1 MIHHSLLLREHVHV
15 LTVSLSVL
23 SKALY
28 TKLHVEWWWRITYS
42 FSAQMRF
49 SSMQHRCYEVSSF
62 SSELKILSFFSCVV
76 SSSQIFLE
84 GDGGVDFCF
93 SHHALNR
100 PSSSQSTHV
109 LMQATDTALLHSER
123 KNGKKQSTELERDRM
138 MNRIMYR
145 CMVSYKWLSL
155 MNIWWAKWWN
165 QLTP

>member
-1 MIHHSLLLREHVHV
+1 
-15 LTVSLSVL
+15 
-23 SKALY
+23 
-28 TKLHVEWWWRITYS
+28 
-42 FSAQMRF
+42 
-49 SSMQHRCYEVSSF
+49 MQHRCYEVSSF
-62 SSELKILSFFSCVV
+62 SSDLKILSFFSCVV

-138 MNRIMYR
+138 MNRIIQMHG
-145 CMVSYKWLSL
+145 
-155 MNIWWAKWWN
+155 
-165 QLTP
+165 

>member
-62 SSELKILSFFSCVV
+62 SSELKILSFFLV
-76 SSSQIFLE
+76 SFHLLRFFLE

-100 PSSSQSTHV
+100 PSSSHSTHV

-123 KNGKKQSTELERDRM
+123 ENGKNKAQSWKEIEWWTGLCTDA
-138 MNRIMYR
+138 
-145 CMVSYKWLSL
+145 WLVT
-155 MNIWWAKWWN
+155 NDCPWWIFGEPN
-165 QLTP
+165 DEIN

>member
-76 SSSQIFLE
+76 SSSQIFWR
-84 GDGGVDFCF
+84 GMGGWISVSVIMLWTDLVPLSLRMCLCKPPTL
-93 SHHALNR
+93 HCYTAREKMAKNKA
-100 PSSSQSTHV
+100 QSWKEIEWWTG
-109 LMQATDTALLHSER
+109 L
-123 KNGKKQSTELERDRM
+123 
-138 MNRIMYR
+138 YR